1 MINNQ
6 DLGQALELLAR
17 AKKVSAIT
25 KARAIAAAKTA
36 GVTQVTV
43 AERLDISQS
52 QVSRYL
58 RLLELPE
65 EVQVKIESGEI
76 TPRAAW
82 ELLPK
87 RRIRVTK
94 RKQKKQRHKRIGLSK
109 RIRFEVLQRDNFTC
123 QYCGRSKPDVV
134 LHVDHIKPVC
144 EGGQNDLLNLVTACA
159 DCNLGKGPRQISQQ
173 QIQEKCAAER
183 ERLVSERQHLTDMHA
198 WHVTRA
204 SLDKESV
211 YLLAEL
217 WQKIT
222 SFGELA
228 FSEEGL
234 ELIQLLLRKF
244 SFDEIADAMRLSF
257 SKNGP
262 GNSNQAFYDLARCC
276 GIVRLKTMNPDEA
289 RKRYI
294 LGILRNRISPNLST
308 AASLIDE
315 AIANYG
321 KYDDIEFFAKRCTC
335 WSHFRDLVL
344 DYLYSE
350 EEAT

>member
-58 RLLELPE
+58 RLLELPD

-87 RRIRVTK
+87 RRIRVTT
-94 RKQKKQRHKRIGLSK
+94 RQRKKQPHKRIGLSK
-109 RIRFEVLQRDNFTC
+109 RVRFEVLQRDNFTC

-134 LHVDHIKPVC
+134 LHVDHITPVC

-183 ERLVSERQHLTDMHA
+183 ERLVSERQQLTDMHA

-217 WQKIT
+217 WEQVT
-222 SFGELA
+222 SFGHLA

-244 SFDEIADAMRLSF
+244 SFDEIADAMRLCW
-257 SKNGP
+257 SKHLPTSQNA
-262 GNSNQAFYDLARCC
+262 AFFDLPRFC
-276 GIVRLKTMNPDEA
+276 GIVRLQKMNPDES

-294 LGILRNRISPNLST
+294 LGILRNRTHANLCT
-308 AASLIDE
+308 AAQLIDE
-315 AIANYG
+315 AMANRA
-321 KYDDIEFFAKRCTC
+321 KYEDLEYFAKRCRT
-335 WSHFRDLVL
+335 WTHFRELVIE
-344 DYLYSE
+344 YLYSE